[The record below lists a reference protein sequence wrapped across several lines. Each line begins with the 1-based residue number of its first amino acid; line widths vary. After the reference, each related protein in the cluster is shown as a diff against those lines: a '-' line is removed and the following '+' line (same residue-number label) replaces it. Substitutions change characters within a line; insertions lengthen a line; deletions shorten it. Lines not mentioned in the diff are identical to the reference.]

1 MDVCI
6 TLNVLE
12 NFFLRHLRIDDVT
25 GVRCVET
32 EMGHIGCKRDV
43 LSLVDRRC
51 SGRRRCQLRVPDAE
65 LESTRPC
72 LRELKSYFEAEYSC
86 VPGTIINN

>member
-1 MDVCI
+1 
-6 TLNVLE
+6 
-12 NFFLRHLRIDDVT
+12 
-25 GVRCVET
+25 
-32 EMGHIGCKRDV
+32 MGHIGCQRDV